1 MTFES
6 FFTPCNTVLP
16 SFVYCC
22 LLSDDL
28 LDGPRIVKIVKIVR
42 IVKNSGGEWG
52 WGLDRFFCTGRGFSG
67 WIDRIK
73 RKNLMHTQ
81 RRTKSTFGHD
91 PMIHLIDSSRNER
104 DIEYCKYI

>member
-42 IVKNSGGEWG
+42 IVKNSGGGDGGGG
-52 WGLDRFFCTGRGFSG
+52 WTDSFVREEGLVGGS
-67 WIDRIK
+67 
-73 RKNLMHTQ
+73 
-81 RRTKSTFGHD
+81 
-91 PMIHLIDSSRNER
+91 
-104 DIEYCKYI
+104 IE